1 MTITEKVAYLKGLAD
16 GLNLNED
23 KGEVR
28 VIKEMISVLD
38 DLALSVAD
46 LEDTTAMQGEQL
58 DAVDEDLDAL
68 EAVIYD
74 EDDDDCCCDDDDCCC
89 DDEYD
94 DMMYEVECPSCGE
107 SIYLDES
114 IIEDGSIECP
124 SCGENLEFDI
134 DDCDC
139 CCDDDCDCEDKD

>member
-28 VIKEMISVLD
+28 IIKEIIGVLD
-38 DLALSVAD
+38 DLAMSVTD
-46 LEDTTAMQGEQL
+46 LEDTTDVLSEQV
-58 DAVDEDLDAL
+58 DAVDQDLDAL
-68 EAVIYD
+68 ESFIYD
-74 EDDDDCCCDDDDCCC
+74 EEDDCCCDDD
-89 DDEYD
+89 EYD
-94 DMMYEVECPSCGE
+94 DTMYEVECPSCGE

-124 SCGENLEFDI
+124 NCGENLEFDI
-134 DDCDC
+134 DVDDCGDDKEDGCDC
-139 CCDDDCDCEDKD
+139 GCEE

>member
-28 VIKEMISVLD
+28 VIKEIIGVLD

-46 LEDTTAMQGEQL
+46 LEDTTALQGEQL

-68 EAVIYD
+68 EAVVYDD
-74 EDDDDCCCDDDDCCC
+74 EDDCCCCDDDDE
-89 DDEYD
+89 EYD

-124 SCGENLEFDI
+124 NCGENLEFDI
-134 DDCDC
+134 DECECDGDSEGGCDC
-139 CCDDDCDCEDKD
+139 GCED